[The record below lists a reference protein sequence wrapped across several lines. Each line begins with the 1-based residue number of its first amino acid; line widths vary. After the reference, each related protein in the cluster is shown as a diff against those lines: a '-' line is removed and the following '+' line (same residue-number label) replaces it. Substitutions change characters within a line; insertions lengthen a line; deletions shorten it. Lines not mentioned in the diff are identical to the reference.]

1 MTEQV
6 NSPETIDA
14 LAAINAQ
21 REANDIASPGGF
33 RGLQGATAA
42 EYPPAMLAAFV
53 DFKPSDLGVAKK
65 MGSGGWLTRVDANEA
80 SYANAGGIS
89 FTITPS
95 ENLNQMARR
104 DPAIAAAWLQDFGF
118 KVVG

>member
-42 EYPPAMLAAFV
+42 EYPPAMTWASPRRWAPAA
-53 DFKPSDLGVAKK
+53 G
-65 MGSGGWLTRVDANEA
+65 
-80 SYANAGGIS
+80 
-89 FTITPS
+89 
-95 ENLNQMARR
+95 
-104 DPAIAAAWLQDFGF
+104 
-118 KVVG
+118 

>member
-1 MTEQV
+1 
-6 NSPETIDA
+6 
-14 LAAINAQ
+14 
-21 REANDIASPGGF
+21 
-33 RGLQGATAA
+33 
-42 EYPPAMLAAFV
+42 
-53 DFKPSDLGVAKK
+53 

>member
-42 EYPPAMLAAFV
+42 EYPPAMLAAFASYWV
-53 DFKPSDLGVAKK
+53 DFKPSDLG
-65 MGSGGWLTRVDANEA
+65 
-80 SYANAGGIS
+80 GGIS